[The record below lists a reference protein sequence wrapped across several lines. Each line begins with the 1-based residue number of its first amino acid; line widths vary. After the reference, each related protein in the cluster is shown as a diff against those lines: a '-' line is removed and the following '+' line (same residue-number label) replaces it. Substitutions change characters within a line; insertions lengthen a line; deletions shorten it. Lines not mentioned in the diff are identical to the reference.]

1 MSDELEGKR
10 RNGRGGV
17 AAVHSSFIIHH
28 SAFAVLIAFLFGL
41 PHLLIPPQLH
51 GRPYCPLV
59 VDHAS
64 PLTKDETSYA
74 KYVQRAAQ
82 GHWCPGDTQ
91 AREYQQDPAVLPPL
105 PFALLGLVARLIGV
119 PRALILADFV
129 LPPLLGLLVWLL
141 AWRLTRG
148 PIAATLAA
156 VLVLVWAEFPVH
168 LIHGLTHPRQ
178 LPWSVLQFIWS
189 RDGGGRFLQFSRFP
203 HPQFSGVVLFAAILA
218 LERLVH
224 GEVRS
229 QKSEVRSQNDGRTG
243 RSIHHSSADRGDPH
257 IIHHSVFLAGAAVA
271 ANWYTDVFTATLV
284 VAGAAGL
291 LAMAALGRR
300 WQVCGALL
308 AAGAVALVLAAPALV
323 HLGQVHASGLLARFG
338 QRMMFEGETFG
349 VEKKVLLFLAAAVI
363 LAWRRRELWFVLAF
377 WLAGTGLRALSLAL
391 GQEIQ
396 TGHWLTRGANLLLP
410 LIATIA
416 LVEVHRGR
424 SQEPEAR
431 SHENDA
437 LTPALSHA
445 TASGRRER
453 GRISRRIAA
462 GALAVAILGLGFALQ
477 IRASRHDPQAFT
489 LDGDRWA
496 ALQWLQKNTPRDS
509 AVLSADLGLSV
520 LIPVYT
526 HDLVTAVVADSTY
539 APQEEVLR
547 RYGVAAAVYRL
558 RRPVLDRL
566 LSGEAENQMV
576 REGEYPEVRW
586 TGLESLYHGGAVQRQ
601 PRLRFSLPE
610 AERRRVLALWE
621 KMEREPV
628 EQALGRF
635 RVDYLW
641 YGPTE
646 REWGQRD
653 PGTLP
658 GVREVFRQGEVVI
671 YQQGAR
677 RAPGQVSSAKC
688 PVPGAS

>member
-1 MSDELEGKR
+1 MQNAECRMRNDELHDR
-10 RNGRGGV
+10 TDHRGDGV
-17 AAVHSSFIIHH
+17 RAVN
-28 SAFAVLIAFLFGL
+28 SAFCLLPSALAVVLALLFGL
-41 PHLLIPPQLH
+41 PHLLIPPQLL

-203 HPQFSGVVLFAAILA
+203 HPQFSGVVLFAAMLG

-224 GEVRS
+224 GGIQNSEFRI
-229 QKSEVRSQNDGRTG
+229 QKNGQPS
-243 RSIHHSSADRGDPH
+243 RSIHHSSFR
-257 IIHHSVFLAGAAVA
+257 IHHSVVAGVAVA